1 VTARLCSHSVVGLL
15 VHALRLRSG
24 FGPVSGSCR
33 ASLALPDL
41 IEHVVA
47 FSAAGIEALAQR
59 DRAAA
64 PSASPA
70 SPEPR

>member
-1 VTARLCSHSVVGLL
+1 VVGLL

-41 IEHVVA
+41 VEHVVA

-59 DRAAA
+59 DRVAAW
-64 PSASPA
+64 PA
-70 SPEPR
+70 SPRPEEGR